1 MSQENVELGY
11 RAIDAVNRRDLDAL
25 LELMD
30 ENVESGSRI
39 VAMEGG
45 LHGHD
50 GIRQWWKSWLDAF
63 PDYELDVVETRD
75 RGDVLV
81 ATLRAV
87 GHGAGSGLPVED
99 NIFHAS
105 RWRDRRCVWWQVF
118 VTEAAALE
126 AAGLSE

>member
-25 LELMD
+25 LDLMD
-30 ENVESGSRI
+30 EDVEAGSRI
-39 VAMEGG
+39 AAMEGG

-50 GIRQWWKSWLDAF
+50 GIRRWWENWFDAF
-63 PDYELDVVETRD
+63 PDYQLEVVETRD
-75 RGDVLV
+75 RGDAVV

-87 GHGAGSGLPVED
+87 GHGAGRDLPVED
-99 NIFHAS
+99 KIFHAS
-105 RWRDRRCVWWQVF
+105 RWRARRCVWWRVF
-118 VTEAAALE
+118 VAEAEALE